1 MNRCLRLVVD
11 VTPPAEPGQSAARAT
26 RRPRIGIVPPGHQ
39 PAALTSTHTPAENR
53 AFLTAVRREARE
65 RARSQRYFGHTRPK
79 ADQWPALTEI
89 ADVAVWL
96 MRSKPTRL
104 TGRDDKATARQTLVH
119 AAEFFQHRGEM
130 WLWRVVEYGTQTRRA
145 HLGLHLEVI
154 GPMCHGL
161 RRQVV
166 IPWSEA
172 HAPA

>member
-1 MNRCLRLVVD
+1 MNRSLRLVAG
-11 VTPPAEPGQSAARAT
+11 VTPPAEPGQAAARAT
-26 RRPRIGIVPPGHQ
+26 RRSRIGIVPPGPQ

-65 RARSQRYFGHTRPK
+65 RARSQRHFGHTRPK
-79 ADQWPALTEI
+79 ADQWPALAEL

-96 MRSKPTRL
+96 MRSKPARL
-104 TGRDDKATARQTLVH
+104 NARDDEATARQTLVH
-119 AAEFFQHRGEM
+119 AAEFFQLHSEM

-145 HLGLHLEVI
+145 HLGAHLEVI
-154 GPMCHGL
+154 GPMSDGL